1 MTCQKF
7 YVVLLHWEFL
17 YVITALN
24 LAYPTSPW
32 RFKLFCAPPS
42 TTDDSFL
49 SPAGVPN
56 NTSSLKGASEAL
68 VEAKFNSTGIY
79 VSELSK
85 TIFHCCFGNEQGQ
98 NCSALTGNTEGKTL
112 ASVVKPLVFRQLG
125 VNWDIE
131 CWMKG
136 DLTLFICHMEPL
148 LKNPF
153 KNYDS
158 KVHLLYDL

>member
-1 MTCQKF
+1 MARFLCLF
-7 YVVLLHWEFL
+7 ALLTEFL

-125 VNWDIE
+125 KYLDTPSVYSAVL
-131 CWMKG
+131 CLHSAKRFHS
-136 DLTLFICHMEPL
+136 LKL
-148 LKNPF
+148 LWIRWVF
-153 KNYDS
+153 M
-158 KVHLLYDL
+158 